1 MAIKKKPVEVPAE
14 VPAEACTWRTIG
26 GALKPGKGP
35 GVVQIF
41 EIRAL
46 SCKTYGFLQD
56 LYPLCKTSEP
66 AGFTNGARLPGLYK
80 ASASPKD
87 SAIPGKVVSD
97 GEYRYIR
104 RLRHHHHSI

>member
-46 SCKTYGFLQD
+46 SCKTYGF
-56 LYPLCKTSEP
+56 C
-66 AGFTNGARLPGLYK
+66 ARLL
-80 ASASPKD
+80 SPQALQTGQD
-87 SAIPGKVVSD
+87 FQVFT
-97 GEYRYIR
+97 
-104 RLRHHHHSI
+104 RLAQALRTPLSPVR